1 MISLP
6 AYTSGSLLYDSGRT
20 LVYRSHR
27 QADGLPVILKV
38 LRPTARDSDEVSR
51 FQAEYACLQRLSH
64 AGIVQAHALLQHQQ
78 HWVMVLEDCGGEA
91 LSHVVQRCP
100 PGAGLT
106 PTLALEMAL
115 QLCDA
120 LHAVH
125 QAGLVHRDVNPA
137 NIVWQATRHQL
148 QLIDFGL
155 ACPPRSDTQPG
166 VLHEG
171 TLAYSSPEHTGR
183 TSHGLDHRAD
193 YYSMG
198 VTLYQ
203 LLCGQLPFDNQDSM
217 ELIHAHLARVPDYQ
231 HPALAALPPQLLAI
245 VQRLLEKHP
254 DRRYQSMAQI
264 KCDLLL
270 CQPLLDEGQTGPALP
285 AQHGTRR
292 GHLQLS
298 EQLYGRDTALAQL
311 QQSLQRC
318 RQPHS
323 ELCLIGGHAGIGK
336 TALAEALRLPATQAG
351 SFFIAGKCEQ
361 YRRHMPYA
369 AVLQALRQLLQQL
382 LTLPRAQVAQWA
394 TLLHQQLGTGCN
406 TLARVLPE
414 LALLLPD
421 TAASALAPG
430 SDSAALPPLLASLV
444 AVFASPHHPLVILLD
459 DLQWAD
465 QATLDLLALLLVQH
479 PHILLLGTYRELDN
493 GEEPPLAKLLAQL
506 DRQEA
511 ATSILL
517 PAPLDHAQI
526 AHWLADSLQVP
537 ADTLGELAALCLHK
551 TGGNPFFLRQFVR
564 SLQDGGL
571 LHFHPDKQCWF
582 WQTDAVAATP
592 VTDNVLTWMVDKVHQ
607 LPPAHQ
613 QLLQLAATL
622 GNRFALDRLAALAGL
637 TRHSARQQLQSALQ
651 AELLQVENRQGDD
664 EYYHFPHDRI
674 QQAAYVLLDEAGRQ
688 RQHLNVGRKLL
699 AELEAGRSD
708 TDLYGILAQ
717 LNAALPLL
725 RAPEERAQL
734 AALNAQAGQQALQTA
749 AYPAALH
756 HLQLARQLLPADSP
770 PAAQHRILLA
780 LCQAASHCQ
789 QWALADALYP
799 QLEALAANPDACIA
813 GYRIQMQQYLLQ
825 ARYQEALALQ
835 CRGLAQLGIPL
846 PQDDDAQQCML
857 QDLYRQLG
865 TADGGPDSQQ
875 LAALPLM
882 QNPQARD
889 ALALLFGVSHAAY
902 LCGQHALDT
911 LAILH
916 MTRLSLQHGHG
927 ESSPFA
933 YVLYASLLAREF
945 DHADAAE
952 RIGQF
957 AMQLAQQQPA
967 IDIRGNT
974 AFLYASVLGHWQ
986 HPLRQLDAY
995 YEQALQDSRDSGDR
1009 LNIGYLLAVRGSD
1022 RLLQGQYL
1030 PTLLEL
1036 AEQDL
1041 QQLQSLHLQAMYDC
1055 ACVGSIQPIC
1065 CLMGL
1070 TYHPHSFDD
1079 ESFSEQDFLQRYHD
1093 RPMQLAYYYHG
1104 KLMTACLLQAPD
1116 ALALSTQL
1124 PLIATRLAGQFK
1136 VSEAGFYRA
1145 IILARA
1151 LRASPDDPQAST
1163 WRQQLQAQLAQHAR
1177 WQARCPENFAAR
1189 HALLQAEL
1197 ARCDGEALAAQQAYQ
1212 KAINLAN
1219 HHGFQHLSAL
1229 ASECYGDYWLACGQH
1244 SIARLFLQQAWQGY
1258 QAWGAAGKCRQMQQ
1272 HYQLRGLTLLPPPAG
1287 KPGGVSD
1294 TAAPAS
1300 HQGALDLASILKAT
1314 RALSG
1319 ELGLERVLARLL
1331 EIVSENTGAQHARL
1345 LLQYQDHWLL
1355 ERGEGKPEPVLLDA
1369 RQHPQLP
1376 LTLVRYVIRTG
1387 EALLEG
1393 DLARSQ
1399 RFNHDPYVEQHQ
1411 PSSVL
1416 CLPILR
1422 KQQVI
1427 GVLYLE
1433 NRLISHAFSHERLT
1447 FLRMLVLQAL
1457 VSIDNARLYD
1467 NLERQVQERTKRLD
1481 RIRLEQQAIL
1491 DNALVGIAFVRDR
1504 IIQHCNQGFCQMLG
1518 YGEDELTLQ
1527 STRCLYQHESDYQLV
1542 GHQTRHSPLAT
1553 DMALQRKDGSTV
1565 WCAIHA
1571 KLVNPDDPDA
1581 GMVVVIMDIS
1591 ARKAAEHDM
1600 QESRQRAEEAT
1611 RTKSLFLAN
1620 MSHEIRTPMN
1630 AILGM
1635 ARLALQRAPDLQ
1647 VSHYLH
1653 KILSSGEG
1661 LLQILND
1668 ILDFSKIEAGKLAL
1682 ESVPFALDDV
1692 LERVADVLVLRT
1704 QDKPVEPVFRVAADV
1719 PQRLIGDPLRL
1730 EQILC
1735 NLASNAAKFT
1745 ERGQI
1750 TLSVSASR
1758 RDPFNVTLRFALQD
1772 SGIGIEPALR
1782 EHLFHSFTQADGSV
1796 TRRYGGTGLG
1806 LAICKQLA
1814 SLMQAELQVDSQP
1827 GQGSCFSL
1835 LLTLPWQAEAVRKP
1849 ALRPLQV
1856 LVADDHPH
1864 TRSAL
1869 CDMLHQFGMH
1879 ASEASDGVS
1888 TLGMLYQAQEQGDAI
1903 DLLLLDSDMP
1913 GWSAPET
1920 LQRIRD
1926 ARLLRQPVVVM
1937 MNHGYHHADSEHVS
1951 GVEGAL
1957 NKPVRPAAL
1966 QAQLQLL
1973 AGHRQPPRQDSQA
1986 QLQQQLASLSGVA
1999 GNRILLVDDN
2009 AINREVVL
2017 GLLENSGLLIDVAE
2031 NGIDAVDAVNCSH
2044 YDLVLMDI
2052 QMPLL
2057 DGFAATRQIRANPA
2071 HAGLPIV
2078 ALSAHAMVS
2087 DHQASQAAGMNDHLD
2102 KPIVPAALVAAL
2114 LRWLPVRQTS
2124 QPRRVFLPGRQY
2136 DLAQRLRQHFVA
2148 SYRPLPAKLQL
2159 LHETG
2164 DWASIEYH
2172 THSLKAAAAYVDAP
2186 RLSALASSIEKALRD
2201 HQRLAA
2207 EALLPEMQ
2215 DELENTLQ
2223 RLQTSMPPPEALPA
2237 QPRPLPEQLR
2247 LLQQLQDKLK
2257 HADSRADEALQ
2268 ALFEAMPQEC
2278 HEQLGN
2284 IGKLL
2289 DQIEYDQAYRQLQSL
2304 IKKLDSPIGSTT

>member
-1 MISLP
+1 MMILP
-6 AYTSGSLLYDSGRT
+6 AYTRGSLLYDSGRS
-20 LVYRSHR
+20 LIYRSHR
-27 QADGLPVILKV
+27 LQDDLPVILKV
-38 LRPTARDSDEVSR
+38 LRHPQPASDDVAR
-51 FQAEYACLQRLSH
+51 FQAEYACLQRFAH
-64 AGIVQAHALLQHQQ
+64 AGIVQALDLVQHQQ
-78 HWVMVLEDCGGEA
+78 QWVMVLEDSGGEA
-91 LSHVVQRCP
+91 LGQLLQQA
-100 PGAGLT
+100 AGQPL
-106 PTLALEMAL
+106 PAPLVLDMAL

-120 LHAVH
+120 LDCVH
-125 QAGLVHRDVNPA
+125 QAGLVHRDLNPA
-137 NIVWQATRHQL
+137 NIVWHAERRHL

-155 ACPPRSDTQPG
+155 ACAPRSEAQAG
-166 VLHEG
+166 LLHEG
-171 TLAYSSPEHTGR
+171 TLPYSSPEHTGR

-193 YYSMG
+193 YYSLG
-198 VTLYQ
+198 ATLYQ
-203 LLCGQLPFDNQDSM
+203 LLSGCLPFDSQDSM
-217 ELIHAHLARVPDYQ
+217 ELIHAHLARLPDFQ
-231 HPALAALPPQLLAI
+231 LAPLATLPPQLLA
-245 VQRLLEKHP
+245 VLQRLLEKHP
-254 DRRYQSMAQI
+254 DRRYQHMAQLRS
-264 KCDLLL
+264 DLMRCRQLL
-270 CQPLLDEGQTGPALP
+270 ADRGDDADGHAQQPAL
-285 AQHGTRR
+285 R
-292 GHLQLS
+292 GQLQLADS
-298 EQLYGRDTALAQL
+298 LYGRDDNLAALRQA
-311 QQSLQRC
+311 LQRC
-318 RQPHS
+318 RQAHS
-323 ELCLIGGHAGIGK
+323 ELCVLSGQAGIGK
-336 TALAEALRLPATQAG
+336 TALAEALRQPATRDG

-361 YRRHMPYA
+361 YRRHTPYA
-369 AVLQALRQLLQQL
+369 AVLQALRRLLQQL
-382 LTLPRAQVAQWA
+382 LTLPRSQVRQWA
-394 TLLHQQLGTGCN
+394 ALLQAQLGDQGCE
-406 TLARVLPE
+406 LAQLLPE

-421 TAASALAPG
+421 TPAG
-430 SDSAALPPLLASLV
+430 SDRPPPNQQLPQLLASLM
-444 AVFASPHHPLVILLD
+444 AVFASPHHPLVMLLD

-465 QATLDLLALLLVQH
+465 AATLSLLQYLLREEKHLLILASCRDQDSHSDH
-479 PHILLLGTYRELDN
+479 PLGPMLHQLGQQDACVN
-493 GEEPPLAKLLAQL
+493 VVKL
-506 DRQEA
+506 
-511 ATSILL
+511 
-517 PAPLDHAQI
+517 APLDHTQI
-526 AHWLADSLQVP
+526 SLWLG
-537 ADTLGELAALCLHK
+537 DTLHAPAETLHELAGLCLHK

-564 SLQDGGL
+564 RLYEQGL
-571 LHFHPDKQCWF
+571 LGYHDAERRWH
-582 WQTDAVAATP
+582 WQADAVAACP
-592 VTDNVLTWMVDKVHQ
+592 FTDNVLDLMVDKVRN
-607 LPPAHQ
+607 LPAGLQH
-613 QLLQLAATL
+613 LLQLAATL
-622 GNRFALDRLAALAGL
+622 GNRFSLARLAKLAGQSPA
-637 TRHSARQQLQSALQ
+637 TTQRQLQAAEH
-651 AELLQVENRQGDD
+651 AELLRVDSSHEADPQYR
-664 EYYHFPHDRI
+664 FLHDRI
-674 QQAAYVLLDEAGRQ
+674 QQAAYALYDEAARQ
-688 RQHLNVGRKLL
+688 RQHLKVGRYLL
-699 AELEAGRSD
+699 AEAGD
-708 TDLYGILAQ
+708 DNTELYAVLAQ

-725 RAPEERAQL
+725 QAPVERQRLATLNTRAGL
-734 AALNAQAGQQALQTA
+734 HALQAA

-756 HLQLARQLLPADSP
+756 HLQLAQQLLPATAT
-770 PAAQHRILLA
+770 AAARWPVLLG
-780 LCQAASHCQ
+780 LCQAAGLGR
-789 QWALADALYP
+789 QWALADSLYP
-799 QLEALAANPDACIA
+799 QLDALADNRHQ
-813 GYRIQMQQYLLQ
+813 RIEGFRLRIQQYLLQ
-825 ARYQEALALQ
+825 GRYHEALQLQ
-835 CRGLAQLGIPL
+835 REGLALLGIEL
-846 PQDDDAQQCML
+846 PEDEAAQHA
-857 QDLYRQLG
+857 QLATLANALG
-865 TADGGPDSQQ
+865 APAGGP
-875 LAALPLM
+875 ALPAADSAEHM
-882 QNPQARD
+882 QDPAARD
-889 ALALLFGVSHAAY
+889 ALSLLFGVSHAAY
-902 LCGQHALDT
+902 LTGQLTLDA

-916 MTRLSLQHGHG
+916 MTQLSLQHGHG
-927 ESSPFA
+927 ETSPFA
-933 YVLYASLLAREF
+933 YVLYAFLLGQLYGQYDAGERWGQHALALARQRPES
-945 DHADAAE
+945 
-952 RIGQF
+952 
-957 AMQLAQQQPA
+957 A
-967 IDIRGNT
+967 ICGNT
-974 AFLYASVLGHWQ
+974 EFLYAAMLGHWH
-986 HPLRQLDAY
+986 HPLRDMNDY
-995 YEQALQDSRDSGDR
+995 YSSALQRSQESGD
-1009 LNIGYLLAVRGSD
+1009 LVNVGYLLAVRGSD
-1022 RLLQGQYL
+1022 RILQGQYL

-1036 AEQDL
+1036 GELDL
-1041 QQLQSLHLQAMYDC
+1041 QRLQSQGQEDMYDC
-1055 ACVGSIQPIC
+1055 ARVGSIQPVC

-1070 TYHPHSFDD
+1070 SYQPHSLDD
-1079 ESFSEQDFLQRYHD
+1079 ESFCEQTYLQRYQD
-1093 RPMQLAYYYHG
+1093 RPMHLAYYYHS
-1104 KLMTACLLQAPD
+1104 KLMIAALLQAPD
-1116 ALALSTQL
+1116 AVTLIGYL
-1124 PLIATRLAGQFK
+1124 PLISAKLAGQFK
-1136 VSEAGFYRA
+1136 VVEAGFYGGLIA
-1145 IILARA
+1145 ARA
-1151 LRASPDDPQAST
+1151 LREQAGDSRAGE
-1163 WRQQLQAQLAQHAR
+1163 WQQLLDTQVAR
-1177 WQARCPENFAAR
+1177 FASWRSRCEDNFAPR
-1189 HALLQAEL
+1189 HALLLAEQ
-1197 ARCDGEALAAQQAYQ
+1197 ARCQGDALAAQQHYQ
-1212 KAINLAN
+1212 QAIDLAT
-1219 HHGFQHLSAL
+1219 HHGFQQLAAL
-1229 ASECYGDYWLACGQH
+1229 ACECYGDYWLASGQH
-1244 SIARLFLQQAWQGY
+1244 SIARLFLQQARQGY
-1258 QAWGAAGKCRQMQQ
+1258 QAWGAAGKCQQLLQ
-1272 HYQLRGLTLLPPPAG
+1272 HYQQRGLALQGVAPHR
-1287 KPGGVSD
+1287 PGGVSD
-1294 TAAPAS
+1294 SAAPAS
-1300 HQGALDLASILKAT
+1300 NQGALDLASILKAT

-1331 EIVSENTGAQHARL
+1331 DIVSENTGAQFARL

-1355 ERGEGKPEPVLLDA
+1355 EQGAGKPEPVLLDA
-1369 RQHPQLP
+1369 RQHPLLP
-1376 LTLVRYVIRTG
+1376 LSLVRYVIRTG

-1393 DLARSQ
+1393 DLAASQ
-1399 RFNHDPYVEQHQ
+1399 RFSHDPYVEQHQ

-1467 NLERQVQERTKRLD
+1467 NLERQVQERTERLN

-1504 IIQHCNQGFCQMLG
+1504 IIQRCNQGFEQILG
-1518 YGEDELTLQ
+1518 YDDGELIQ
-1527 STRCLYQHESDYQLV
+1527 QATRRLYLHESDYQLL
-1542 GHQTRHSPLAT
+1542 GHQTRQQHVAT

-1565 WCAIHA
+1565 WCAINA
-1571 KLVNPDDPDA
+1571 KLLNPDDPDA
-1581 GMVVVIMDIS
+1581 GMVVVVMDIS
-1591 ARKAAEHDM
+1591 ARKAAEQDM
-1600 QESRQRAEEAT
+1600 QVSRQRAEEAT

-1635 ARLALQRAPDLQ
+1635 AQLALQRAPDLQ

-1682 ESVPFALDDV
+1682 ESVPFALDEV

-1704 QDKPVEPVFRVAADV
+1704 QDKPVEPVFRIANDV

-1745 ERGQI
+1745 DRGQI
-1750 TLSVSASR
+1750 TLSVSASQ
-1758 RDPFNVTLRFALQD
+1758 RDAFNVSLRFSLQD

-1782 EHLFHSFTQADGSV
+1782 EHLFHSFTQADGSI

-1814 SLMQAELQVDSQP
+1814 SLMQAELSVDSQP

-1835 LLTLPWQAEAVRKP
+1835 QLTLPWQAEAG
-1849 ALRPLQV
+1849 LRPTLPPLHV

-1864 TRSAL
+1864 SRAAL
-1869 CDMLHQFGMH
+1869 CDTLRSLGLRY
-1879 ASEASDGVS
+1879 SEAADGMS
-1888 TLGMLYQAQEQGDAI
+1888 ALGQLYQAQEQGHAV

-1913 GWSAPET
+1913 GWSTPET

-1926 ARLLRQPVVVM
+1926 ARLPQSPAIVLLQR
-1937 MNHGYHHADSEHVS
+1937 GYHPIEDEGHS
-1951 GVEGAL
+1951 GAHGSL
-1957 NKPVRPAAL
+1957 GKPVRPAQL
-1966 QAQLQLL
+1966 LAQLQAL
-1973 AGHRQPPRQDSQA
+1973 AGHASPARPDSQA
-1986 QLQQQLASLSGVA
+1986 RLQQQLASLASVA
-1999 GNRILLVDDN
+1999 GSRVLLVDDN

-2114 LRWLPVRQTS
+2114 LRWLPVRQAS